1 MARSK
6 KVIGTQNTKE
16 PVKEIVQKEQIKPA
30 QTKEIIAESK
40 TPPVKETV
48 IKPKVESKVSPT
60 KETPVKP
67 VEKKERELSKET
79 LEKVEELKK
88 IAFKEDGFGV
98 EEWID
103 VDKLHIDQDTQRSLL
118 ISQVE
123 RIIKDFDPVSFGR
136 ISVSKRND
144 GYFVT
149 DGQHRAYV
157 AKLIGLK
164 KVPCIVSENPNL
176 GEKEV
181 KKFDAVNFLNINQNS
196 QSVKPIDKYRVGVSA
211 QVPEWLN
218 VKEVIEDNGLQA
230 GTTKNDINALSCIY
244 RYVNGSSKI
253 TTVEKKKEHM
263 KKAIHILKET
273 VGVSEIT
280 HISLQAI
287 CILIREFVDT
297 GYTTEEKLIERFKDI
312 EMSNFLSMA
321 ITLKNGHLQK
331 NIVTSLAYVLGK
343 EYNRVSPKKEQIPI
357 EKLPDTKRLKV

>member
-1 MARSK
+1 MCRPFFFVYIYVTIKIKNKYKGGLNMARSK

-263 KKAIHILKET
+263 KK
-273 VGVSEIT
+273 
-280 HISLQAI
+280 
-287 CILIREFVDT
+287 DT

-312 EMSNFLSMA
+312 EMSKFLSMA

-343 EYNRVSPKKEQIPI
+343 EYNRVSPKKEQIPV